1 MPTAAPELLEDCIGL
16 CFLALRESRNG
27 RLDKAKQALG
37 FALVNAAEMPEELR
51 DGFLAAPC
59 YCALLIQS
67 RQSPG
72 SVTPEMRSKAST
84 LLDQSQICDSI
95 DSFQHLMFDILI
107 ELGEQRRAIAFGER
121 ALAIAVESK
130 ESVRTADLLWKIGGC
145 YSRIGLRDHAAIAYR
160 GALRI
165 FRNETADPRLP
176 VVLLALGNA
185 IRKSAPSEAE
195 GLYKEAAA
203 LWEKKGQLE
212 SATPAWSN
220 LAIVCSDQ
228 GRFEEAINYY
238 ERVRRVRESSP
249 GTPVVRI
256 GGLYN
261 NMASCYRKMARFAE
275 AHQAIGRAIDILAKP
290 GALGPND
297 RNTLASSLGTKGM
310 ILRDEGRHFESVDW
324 FRRACAEFE
333 NQLSP
338 NLENVIEELEYEA
351 AALSH
356 LNRTDE
362 ALAVEE
368 RIKTVRKTAA
378 EIPSFNRE
386 DYADVKLAEGA
397 LLVELEGGL
406 RAKSTEE
413 KIAKLGRC
421 LYEMLQEQDLGDWQ
435 GLIRGPECSTLIY
448 YGPNAQAMYEALEPS
463 LLGDS
468 QFEGALITIRQG
480 SQQREV
486 LLPRRMVN

>member
-1 MPTAAPELLEDCIGL
+1 MSTAAPEILEDCIGL
-16 CFLALRESRNG
+16 CFLALREFRNG
-27 RLDKAKQALG
+27 HLDKAKQALG
-37 FALVNAAEMPEELR
+37 AALVTAVEIPEDLR
-51 DGFLAAPC
+51 NGFRAAPF
-59 YCALLIQS
+59 YCILLIQS

-72 SVTPEMRSKAST
+72 SVTPELRSKAST
-84 LLDQSQICDSI
+84 LLDQSQTCDSV
-95 DSFQHLMFDILI
+95 DSFQHLMFDVLI

-121 ALAIAVESK
+121 ALAVAVESK
-130 ESVRTADLLWKIGGC
+130 ESVRTADLLWRIGGC

-160 GALRI
+160 GALRF

-185 IRKSAPSEAE
+185 VRKSAPSEAE

-203 LWEKKGQLE
+203 LWEKKGQFE
-212 SATPAWSN
+212 SATPAWTN

-249 GTPVVRI
+249 GTPLVRI
-256 GGLYN
+256 GTLYN
-261 NMASCYRKMARFAE
+261 NMASCYRKMARFAD
-275 AHQAIGRAIDILAKP
+275 AHQAIERAIDILAKP

-297 RNTLASSLGTKGM
+297 GNSLASSLGTKGM
-310 ILRDEGRHFESVDW
+310 ILRDEGRHLEAVDW
-324 FRRACAEFE
+324 FRRARTEFE
-333 NQLSP
+333 NQPSP
-338 NLENVIEELEYEA
+338 NLESVIEELEYEA

-362 ALAVEE
+362 ARAVEE
-368 RIKTVRKTAA
+368 QIKVVRKTAA
-378 EIPSFNRE
+378 EIPSFNRD
-386 DYADVKLAEGA
+386 DYADVKLTEGA
-397 LLVELEGGL
+397 VLVELEGGL

-413 KIAKLGRC
+413 KIAKLGSC
-421 LYEMLQEQDLGDWQ
+421 LHKILEEQNLGDWQ
-435 GLIRGPECSTLIY
+435 GLIRIPECSTLIY
-448 YGPNAQAMYEALEPS
+448 YGPNAEAMYRALEPS
-463 LLGDS
+463 LVGDP

-486 LLPRRMVN
+486 SVPRRMVN